1 MFSCLQSK
9 RKTPTYQSIFMKN
22 DFWKAEFH
30 EICHQDIGLSCNC
43 SWKSGA
49 DKQHQAHSAP
59 SDVDMNAH
67 CHSFPKLSTA
77 FTKPRSIWNVTK
89 LFTWEK
95 NRALFWGYAQN
106 LKIQGFSQ
114 VGFVS
119 FSWFYF
125 FDFQIFNC
133 IVSYSHK
140 IDARNKLSQEA
151 VECWTWK
158 IFSRIS
164 EDKLVLTAK
173 RDGA

>member
-1 MFSCLQSK
+1 MSSRYRVLMQLQL
-9 RKTPTYQSIFMKN
+9 
-22 DFWKAEFH
+22 
-30 EICHQDIGLSCNC
+30 EIGGWQTT
-43 SWKSGA
+43 SGA
-49 DKQHQAHSAP
+49 
-59 SDVDMNAH
+59 
-67 CHSFPKLSTA
+67 FPFLSKLSTA
-77 FTKPRSIWNVTK
+77 FTKPQSIWNVTK

-151 VECWTWK
+151 VEYRTWK
-158 IFSRIS
+158 SPAGSVNIFWICCCQHDKRETAPQLRGEARIRIQKTEIVINHS
-164 EDKLVLTAK
+164 ISCF
-173 RDGA
+173 